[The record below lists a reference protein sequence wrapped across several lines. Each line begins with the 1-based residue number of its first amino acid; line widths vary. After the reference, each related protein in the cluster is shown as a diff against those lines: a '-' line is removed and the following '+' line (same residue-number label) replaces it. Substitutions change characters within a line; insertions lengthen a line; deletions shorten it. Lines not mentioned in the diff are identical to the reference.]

1 MVSFVKSVLSFM
13 VKALVQN
20 ILHEEHGL
28 IRGSYLGKIQVKT
41 FFDMG
46 NSHKKGI
53 LTKANLPIEESI
65 ASKNNK
71 ERAHANELY
80 IGKPVQIVHFLSRNN
95 LAVKHLY
102 PKFVEFLSANY
113 KSP

>member
-28 IRGSYLGKIQVKT
+28 IRGSYLGEIQVKT

-80 IGKPVQIVHFLSRNN
+80 IGKLVQIVHFLSRNN